1 VSWCKVELLLANAKA
16 IQPAAPGTPLAAR
29 PAPPLTVAALSL
41 RLHMDASSKTQEVMA
56 ASVVHLS
63 GGAQPCLG
71 WCVGVMTAYCG

>member
-16 IQPAAPGTPLAAR
+16 IQPAAPGTHLAAR

-41 RLHMDASSKTQEVMA
+41 RLHMDAQSKTQEVMA

-63 GGAQPCLG
+63 GRRMQL
-71 WCVGVMTAYCG
+71 